1 LIVDDEARRMDVL
14 TTNLATGEEALPVF
28 SFEDEARMFLELGAL
43 GTDWRV
49 RVTSPG
55 ELISV
60 LFCLCA
66 NVKRVALDPLPHPD
80 GAALNH
86 LMSIEREAFMEFAGK
101 QGYGAAS
108 SSSLTV
114 ATYPTSSAPSGSYRP
129 SESSLARV
137 LAKSK

>member
-1 LIVDDEARRMDVL
+1 LIVKDEARRIDVL
-14 TTNLATGEEALPVF
+14 TSRLTSGEEALPVF

-43 GTDWRV
+43 GGDWRV
-49 RVTSPG
+49 RVTTPG

-66 NVKRVALDPLPHPD
+66 SVKRVALDPLPHPD

-86 LMSIEREAFMEFAGK
+86 LMSMEREAFMEFAGK

-108 SSSLTV
+108 SSITWGNRIGQIGR
-114 ATYPTSSAPSGSYRP
+114 AECRI
-129 SESSLARV
+129 LACKA
-137 LAKSK
+137 L